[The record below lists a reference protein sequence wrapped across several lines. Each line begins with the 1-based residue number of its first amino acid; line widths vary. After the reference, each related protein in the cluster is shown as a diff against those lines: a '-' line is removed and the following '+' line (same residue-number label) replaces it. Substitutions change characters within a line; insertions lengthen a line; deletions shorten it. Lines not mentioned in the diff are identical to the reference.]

1 MALQSPALT
10 LSIEALFGHIR
21 PALDL
26 IDALGPT
33 DFSKDAPG
41 VEVKP
46 GTTIKIPLSTVSAA
60 KPYVD
65 SASATQQNP
74 VNNYLTG
81 GDTEWASLAATHY
94 LQGFDIKGENID
106 QGVNAPRIRQ
116 LFSKRC
122 GVGIAMAVRNAIRT
136 ALDNTTSI
144 PASTAV
150 KIPAVASVAL
160 ADYDGLAHAK
170 DWYDPAEACL
180 VVNGTEYATIKK
192 LMHAA
197 HISATPESIAAELG
211 FKKVIAL
218 AGLTR
223 RACIVPYSSI
233 GFIARVPALV
243 ADYDEAGV
251 ETDEKS
257 GLSLGIVVATEK
269 GDNKRVVNGDLW
281 FGCATVGSPAGA
293 TTPGIIGVGTAS

>member
-1 MALQSPALT
+1 MALTSPALT
-10 LSIEALFGHIR
+10 LSIESLFGHIR

-26 IDALGPT
+26 IDSLGPT
-33 DFSKDAPG
+33 DFSSDAPG
-41 VEVKP
+41 IDVKP
-46 GTTIKIPLSTVSAA
+46 GATIKIPLSTVEAA
-60 KPYVD
+60 KPFVD

-81 GDTEWASLAATHY
+81 GNTDWASLTATHY
-94 LQGFDIKGENID
+94 LQGFDIKGVNID
-106 QGVNAPRIRQ
+106 QGVNAARMKQ
-116 LFSKRC
+116 LFAKRA
-122 GVGIAMAVRNAIRT
+122 GVGIAMAVKKAIRT
-136 ALDNTTSI
+136 ALDNTTNI

-150 KIPAVASVAL
+150 TIPAVASVAL

-170 DWYDPAEACL
+170 DWYDPTETCL

-197 HISATPESIAAELG
+197 HFSATPESIAAELG
-211 FKKVIAL
+211 FKKVIVL

-233 GFIARVPALV
+233 GFIARVPALT
-243 ADYDEAGV
+243 ADFDESGV

-257 GLSLGIVVATEK
+257 GLSLGIVVASEK

-281 FGCATVGSPAGA
+281 FGCATVGSAAGA